1 MRAAALTTNV
11 AALFALFLLSG
22 CSQKA
27 GNGDDGEAC
36 ASSAK
41 GNKVYITVTYDAGA
55 PSVSPENCHVLK
67 GTQVTL
73 RTDPPGPKGAF
84 DIEFKQES
92 AAGPGEPKKLHS
104 EQGNSNRQR
113 IKLTADNAK
122 GEYKYT
128 IIANGIPVDPAII
141 IQ

>member
-1 MRAAALTTNV
+1 MRVAALTTNI
-11 AALFALFLLSG
+11 AIFALFLLSG
-22 CSQKA
+22 CAQKT
-27 GNGDDGEAC
+27 GDSDDGEAC
-36 ASSAK
+36 TSSAQ

-55 PSVSPENCHVLK
+55 PSVSPADCYVLK

-84 DIEFKQES
+84 DIEFKQQS
-92 AAGPGEPKKLHS
+92 ASGPDAPKKLHS

-113 IKLTADNAK
+113 IKLKADNEK
-122 GEYKYT
+122 GTYGYT

>member
-1 MRAAALTTNV
+1 MRAAALATTV
-11 AALFALFLLSG
+11 ALSALFLLPG
-22 CSQKA
+22 CAQKA
-27 GNGDDGEAC
+27 GDGDDGEAC
-36 ASSAK
+36 TSSSK
-41 GNKVYITVTYDAGA
+41 GNKVYITVTYETGA
-55 PSVSPENCHVLK
+55 PSVSPENCHVSK
-67 GTQVTL
+67 GTKVTL

-92 AAGPGEPKKLHS
+92 AAGPGAPKKLHS

-113 IKLTADNAK
+113 IKLKADNVE

>member
-11 AALFALFLLSG
+11 AFSALVLLSG

-27 GNGDDGEAC
+27 GDGDDGEAC
-36 ASSAK
+36 ASSPK

-55 PSVSPENCHVLK
+55 PSVSPEDCHVLK

-73 RTDPPGPKGAF
+73 RTDPPGSKGAF

-92 AAGPGEPKKLHS
+92 ASGPDAPKKLHS

-113 IKLTADNAK
+113 IKLIANNKEGTY
-122 GEYKYT
+122 GYT
-128 IIANGIPVDPAII
+128 ITANGISVDPAII

>member
-1 MRAAALTTNV
+1 MRVAALTTTV
-11 AALFALFLLSG
+11 VLSVLVLLSG

-27 GNGDDGEAC
+27 GDGDDGEAC
-36 ASSAK
+36 ASPAK

-55 PSVSPENCHVLK
+55 PSVSPADCYVLK

-84 DIEFKQES
+84 DIEFKQQS
-92 AAGPGEPKKLHS
+92 ASVRDAPKKLHS

-113 IKLTADNAK
+113 IKLKADNEK
-122 GEYKYT
+122 GTYGYT
-128 IIANGIPVDPAII
+128 ITANGIPVDPAII

>member
-11 AALFALFLLSG
+11 AISALFLLSG
-22 CSQKA
+22 CAQKT
-27 GNGDDGEAC
+27 GDSDDGEAC

-41 GNKVYITVTYDAGA
+41 GNKVYITVTYDGGA

-113 IKLTADNAK
+113 IKFRADNAK